1 MAKPLSIAQ
10 ISRKKFRMLQG
21 LSASFMAAHGEL
33 EDRFTACIYG
43 DSGQGKTNYLMQF
56 VSQLLDVMPK
66 ERCLYVSLEEGHGK
80 AILNTLLRQDMA
92 KYNSRLLIMDHCTYG
107 ELMDKL
113 NRRRSPKI
121 VVLDSV
127 QYLNLTWDQ
136 YVNLKE
142 SHPNK
147 IILFISHSEGKKA
160 KGSTAKGIVY
170 DANIKVRVEGF
181 KALVT
186 SRFGGTENY
195 VIWEEGAKKAWGA
208 KLFKKYHSR

>member
-10 ISRKKFRMLQG
+10 ISRKRFRMLEG
-21 LSASFMAAHGEL
+21 LSQQFIAAHGEL

-43 DSGQGKTNYLMQF
+43 DSGMGKTNYLMQF
-56 VSQLLDVMPK
+56 VSQLLDVLPR

-92 KYNSRLLIMDHCTYG
+92 KYNSRLLIMDHCNYD
-107 ELMDKL
+107 ELMEKL
-113 NRRRSPKI
+113 NRRRSPKV

-127 QYLNLTWDQ
+127 QYLNLSWDQ
-136 YVNLKE
+136 YVKLKE

-147 IILFISHSEGKKA
+147 IILFISHSKGKKA
-160 KGSTAKGIVY
+160 RGSTAEGIVY

-186 SRFGGTENY
+186 SRFGGTENFI
-195 VIWEEGAKKAWGA
+195 IWEDGAKKYWGA
-208 KLFKKYHSR
+208 KKFKHFHSR